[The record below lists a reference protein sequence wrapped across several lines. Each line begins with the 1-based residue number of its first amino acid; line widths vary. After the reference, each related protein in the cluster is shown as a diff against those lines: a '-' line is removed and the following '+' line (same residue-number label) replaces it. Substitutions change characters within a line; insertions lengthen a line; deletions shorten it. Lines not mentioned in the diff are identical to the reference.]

1 MIYKETTKDNETH
14 TEGVPKAQKK
24 PPRTRRLD

>member
-14 TEGVPKAQKK
+14 TEGVPKAQIKA
-24 PPRTRRLD
+24 PENSEA